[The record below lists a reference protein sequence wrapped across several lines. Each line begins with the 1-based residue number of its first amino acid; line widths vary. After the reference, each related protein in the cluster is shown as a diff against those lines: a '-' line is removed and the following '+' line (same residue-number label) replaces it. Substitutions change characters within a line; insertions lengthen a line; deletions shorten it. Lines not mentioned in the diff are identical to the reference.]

1 MQGMNVILFIII
13 GLAAGILSG
22 IFGIGGGI
30 IIVPA
35 LIYLCGFSQLK
46 AQGTSLAILLPPVG
60 ILAFIEYYKKGQVNL
75 QAGILICLFLVIGS
89 VFGAKI
95 ANIIP
100 LSILKKGFG
109 VLMILISLKMI
120 FSK

>member
-1 MQGMNVILFIII
+1 MVDVILFILI
-13 GLAAGILSG
+13 GLAAGVLSG
-22 IFGIGGGI
+22 LFGIGGGI

-46 AQGTSLAILLPPVG
+46 AQGTSLAILLPPAG
-60 ILAFIEYYKKGQVNL
+60 IVAFISYYKRGQVNV
-75 QAGILICLFLVIGS
+75 QAGILICIFLVVGS
-89 VFGAKI
+89 LFGAKI
-95 ANIIP
+95 ANNIP
-100 LSILKKGFG
+100 LSILKKSFG

>member
-1 MQGMNVILFIII
+1 MIDIILFIVI
-13 GLAAGILSG
+13 GLLAGILSG
-22 IFGIGGGI
+22 MFGIGGGV

-35 LIYLCGFSQLK
+35 LMYLCGFSQLK
-46 AQGTSLAILLPPVG
+46 AQGTSLAILLPPAG
-60 ILAFIEYYKKGQVNL
+60 ILAFISYYKRGAVNL
-75 QAGILICLFLVIGS
+75 QAGILICVFLVIGS

-100 LSILKKGFG
+100 LSILKKAFG
-109 VLMILISLKMI
+109 ILMILISLKMI